1 MPPSTFAPASEAELE
16 TIIREAIADKTPLDV
31 QGTGTK
37 AQIGR
42 PVQAAATLD
51 LGGFSEIIAYE
62 PEELVLT
69 AGAGARL
76 SDIEAALSARGQ
88 NFAFEPPDY
97 SQLLGSEHS
106 GTLGGMIACNLA
118 GPRRIKAGAARD
130 HFLGFTGV
138 SGRGEI
144 FKAGGKVV
152 KNVTGYDL
160 PKLLAG
166 SYGTLAAL
174 TKVTL
179 KVLPAAESEETL
191 LLEGLDDEAA
201 IRAMSLAMQSP
212 YEVSGAAHLPAAV
225 NDEGAATLLRLEG
238 VAPSVAYRRDKLAHL
253 LAEFGICQSHQARHS
268 QELWESVRDV
278 LPFAAEKDRII
289 WRLSVPPMEGARIVA
304 SIAAQTDAQWFYDW
318 AGGLIWLALAPSEDG
333 GAQIVRPAITQ
344 GHATL
349 IRAPRDTRST
359 VAVFSPQ
366 PLALEELS
374 RRVKAGFDPTGILNP
389 GRMYQGW

>member
-1 MPPSTFAPASEAELE
+1 
-16 TIIREAIADKTPLDV
+16 LDV
-31 QGTGTK
+31 QGAGTK
-37 AQIGR
+37 TQIGR

-51 LGGFSEIIAYE
+51 LSGFAGIIAYE

-69 AGAGARL
+69 AGAGTRL
-76 SDIEAALSARGQ
+76 SEIEAALTARGQ
-88 NFAFEPPDY
+88 SFAFEPPDY
-97 SQLLGSEHS
+97 SHLLGSDHA

-144 FKAGGKVV
+144 FQAGGKVV

-174 TKVTL
+174 TQVTL

-191 LLEGLDDEAA
+191 VLEGLEDEAA

-225 NDEGAATLLRLEG
+225 NDGKADTLLRLEG
-238 VAPSVAYRRDKLAHL
+238 VAPSVAYRREKLAHL
-253 LAEFGICQSHQARHS
+253 LAEFGICQSHKAHHS
-268 QELWESVRDV
+268 QERWNAVRDV

-304 SIAAQTDAQWFYDW
+304 SLAAQTDVQWFYDW

-333 GAQIVRPAITQ
+333 GTQIVRPAVTQ

-349 IRAPRDTRST
+349 IRAPRDIRGT

-366 PLALEELS
+366 PMALEELS
-374 RRVKAGFDPTGILNP
+374 RRVKSGFDPMGILNP